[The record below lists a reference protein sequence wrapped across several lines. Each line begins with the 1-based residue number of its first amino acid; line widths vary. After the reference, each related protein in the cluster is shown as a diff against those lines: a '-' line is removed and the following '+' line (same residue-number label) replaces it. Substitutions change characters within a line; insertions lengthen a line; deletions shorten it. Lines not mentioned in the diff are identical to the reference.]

1 MADRYIDYFEVSEY
15 GSYFVTEAALLVGAS
30 ELVNIAALRQRVSA
44 AVEAVVVELE
54 KIGIRR
60 SDLRIGHAD
69 VDAALPAVRR
79 ELERFHNF
87 LGGLEDDAEVDRES
101 FFPGDRLGNL
111 ASLKPAD
118 LLARLDEVLLG
129 FLVPANAGVPER
141 DKRKA
146 KLEAVR
152 KTLADALG
160 SSSANT
166 NRVISATAGLAA
178 ARERFLGLYNGVA
191 KPLVRAMLADLG
203 RADEYT
209 RFFLDLQVD
218 ITEDDPS
225 HAIGN
230 SSAA

>member
-15 GSYFVTEAALLVGAS
+15 GSYFVTEAAALVGAS
-30 ELVNIAALRQRVSA
+30 ELVNIAVLRQRVSA

-60 SDLRIGHAD
+60 SDLRIGQAD
-69 VDAALPAVRR
+69 VDAAVPAVRK
-79 ELERFHNF
+79 ELERFYNF
-87 LGGLEDDAEVDRES
+87 LGGLEDEAEIDRES

-129 FLVPANAGVPER
+129 FLVPANAGIPER

-146 KLEAVR
+146 KLESVR

-166 NRVISATAGLAA
+166 NRVISATAGLAT

-225 HAIGN
+225 HALGN
-230 SSAA
+230 SPAA

>member
-15 GSYFVTEAALLVGAS
+15 GSYFVTEAATLVGAS
-30 ELVNIAALRQRVSA
+30 ELVNIALLRDRVAA

-54 KIGIRR
+54 KIGIHRN
-60 SDLRIGHAD
+60 DLRLGRAD
-69 VDAALPAVRR
+69 IDAAVPAVRK
-79 ELERFHNF
+79 ELERFYNF
-87 LGGLEDDAEVDRES
+87 LGGLDDEVKIDRES

-118 LLARLDEVLLG
+118 LLAQLDEVLRA
-129 FLVPANAGVPER
+129 FSIPVHAGLPER

-146 KLEAVR
+146 KLESVR
-152 KTLADALG
+152 EALVDALG
-160 SSSANT
+160 TSSANT

-230 SSAA
+230 SPAA

>member
-1 MADRYIDYFEVSEY
+1 MADRYIDYFEVSQY
-15 GSYFVTEAALLVGAS
+15 GSYFVTEAAALVGAS
-30 ELVNIAALRQRVSA
+30 ELVNIAALQQRVAA

-60 SDLRIGHAD
+60 SDLRIGQAD
-69 VDAALPAVRR
+69 VDAAVPAVRK
-79 ELERFHNF
+79 ELERFYNF
-87 LGGLEDDAEVDRES
+87 LGGLEDEVKIDRES

-118 LLARLDEVLLG
+118 LLARTDEVLRG
-129 FLVPANAGVPER
+129 FQAPDNAGVPER

-146 KLEAVR
+146 KLESVR

-166 NRVISATAGLAA
+166 HRVISATAGLAA

-209 RFFLDLQVD
+209 RFFFDLQVD

-225 HAIGN
+225 HMIGN
-230 SSAA
+230 SPAA

>member
-15 GSYFVTEAALLVGAS
+15 GSYFVTEAAALVGAS
-30 ELVNIAALRQRVSA
+30 ELVNIPALQQRVSA

-60 SDLRIGHAD
+60 SDLRIGQAD
-69 VDAALPAVRR
+69 VDAAVPAVRK
-79 ELERFHNF
+79 ELERFYNF
-87 LGGLEDDAEVDRES
+87 LGGLEDDVEIDRES
-101 FFPGDRLGNL
+101 FFSGDRLGNL
-111 ASLKPAD
+111 AMLKPAD
-118 LLARLDEVLLG
+118 LLIKLDEVLRG
-129 FLVPANAGVPER
+129 FLVPANAAVPER

-160 SSSANT
+160 TSSANT

-225 HAIGN
+225 HAIN
-230 SSAA
+230 NSAA